1 MNLTDNFPNSWSKDY
16 ATQIERNIGLV
27 SIEEQIKI
35 KSSKIAIL
43 GTGGIGAPAALELAY
58 AGCEHLV
65 LCDFD
70 RVDPSNLNRQ
80 PFTRSDI
87 GKFKVDVLEER
98 ILSINPNIRIEKDYE
113 VTEQNIDRLLNG
125 VSVAALSLD
134 GAYGS
139 IVVART
145 AFAKKIPVIET
156 WAVPY
161 LFCWW
166 FTDYSA
172 GYESVYGLKTQGM
185 QLAEIKSDPSVQL
198 GIKQG
203 MIKKLLGFPG
213 ITDTYDREKGALNL
227 LLEGKIPLRSFAP
240 IVWLNGSLMAME
252 IVYAGLLKIKPKVLA
267 PQIQAYDY
275 FRNQMITI

>member
-1 MNLTDNFPNSWSKDY
+1 MNLTDNFPKLWSAEY
-16 ATQIERNIGLV
+16 GTQIERNIGLV
-27 SIEEQIKI
+27 SIEDQEKI
-35 KSSKIAIL
+35 KTSKIAIL

-58 AGCEHLV
+58 AGCEHMV

-70 RVDPSNLNRQ
+70 KVDPSNLNRQ
-80 PFTRSDI
+80 PFTREDI
-87 GKFKVDVLEER
+87 GKYKVDVLAQN
-98 ILSINPNIRIEKDYE
+98 LLKINPDIKIEKDYE
-113 VTEQNIDRLLNG
+113 VTEQNIDKILDE

-134 GAYGS
+134 GAFGS

-145 AFAKKIPVIET
+145 ARVKRIPVIET

-166 FTDYSA
+166 FTDYSTD
-172 GYESVYGLKTQGM
+172 YETAYGLTTQAM
-185 QLAEIKSDPSVQL
+185 KLADIKSDASVQM

-203 MIKKLLGFPG
+203 MIKKLLAFPG
-213 ITDTYDREKGALNL
+213 ITQTYNREWGALNL

-267 PQIQAYDY
+267 PQIEAYDY
-275 FRNQMITI
+275 LRNQMIKI